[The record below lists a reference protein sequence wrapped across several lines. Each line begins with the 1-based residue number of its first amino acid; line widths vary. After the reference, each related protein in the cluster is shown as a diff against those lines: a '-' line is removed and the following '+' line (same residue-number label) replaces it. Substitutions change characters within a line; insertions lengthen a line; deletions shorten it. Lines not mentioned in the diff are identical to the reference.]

1 MTEAEWLACSDP
13 ERMLVRLQT
22 MGCLESNRKVCLL
35 VYACSRRV
43 WAWLDEEHQR
53 DLEAYA
59 AYADGLIADQPDGT
73 PRTTRTTS
81 CVPDLCV
88 PLTYCEDVAE
98 YASAKADGPANR
110 ATTRL
115 EARVGQAALIRDIF
129 GNPFHPSPELSAAV
143 LGWGDRTVPRLAEGI
158 YREGAFGR
166 LPILADALLD
176 AGCEDE
182 ELTQH
187 CRSEGPHSR
196 GCWAVD
202 LILGRS

>member
-1 MTEAEWLACSDP
+1 
-13 ERMLVRLQT
+13 MLVRLQT
-22 MGCLESNRKVCLL
+22 MGLLESNRKVGLL

-43 WAWLDEEHQR
+43 WAWLDEEYRR

-59 AYADGLIADQPDGT
+59 AYADGLIADEPKGA
-73 PRTTRTTS
+73 PRTTRSES
-81 CVPDLCV
+81 CVRDLCV
-88 PLTYCEDVAE
+88 PLTYYEDVAE
-98 YASAKADGPANR
+98 YSRVSADSPANR
-110 ATTRL
+110 AATRL
-115 EARVGQAALIRDIF
+115 DERAGQAALFRDIF
-129 GNPFHPSPELSAAV
+129 GNPFHPSPELPAAV
-143 LGWGDRTVPRLAEGI
+143 LGWGDRAVPRLAEGV
-158 YREGAFGR
+158 YTEGAFGR

-187 CRSEGPHSR
+187 CRAEGPHSR